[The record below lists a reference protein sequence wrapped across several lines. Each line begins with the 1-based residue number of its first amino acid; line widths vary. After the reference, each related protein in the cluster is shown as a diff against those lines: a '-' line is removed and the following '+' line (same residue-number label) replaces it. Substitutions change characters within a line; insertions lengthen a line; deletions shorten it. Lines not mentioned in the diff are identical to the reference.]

1 MNAQQR
7 RLLGGTFL
15 ILGGFW
21 AAANVTHAQAP
32 AQGPTRTSGA
42 DAAEREKIWNSPNM
56 LRARAWLQDY
66 CSKSAKVTPEMA
78 KKYQSELEHMSAAQL
93 QLWLLKF
100 DHEEEQRQ
108 QQHAFWQ
115 QAHSQNLSRAM
126 AATQAARQSYATI
139 NQEQSEAAGVAQQ
152 QINEQQE
159 FTQSEQLNKQLESV
173 GPYPYGY
180 LNPGYGG
187 IHFHYHLHPYAY

>member
-1 MNAQQR
+1 MNSQLR
-7 RLLGGTFL
+7 KPVLGVL
-15 ILGGFW
+15 IVLGLFW
-21 AAANVTHAQAP
+21 AAVVATHAQAP
-32 AQGPTRTSGA
+32 AQRPTRATGA
-42 DAAEREKIWNSPNM
+42 EEAERERIWNSPNM

-66 CSKSAKVTPEMA
+66 CSKSAKVTPELA
-78 KKYQSELEHMSAAQL
+78 KKYQDELEHMSAAQL

-108 QQHAFWQ
+108 QQYSMWQ

-126 AATQAARQSYATI
+126 AATRAARQSLADV
-139 NQEQSEAAGVAQQ
+139 NQEQSAAAGEAQQ
-152 QINEQQE
+152 QINEQQQ
-159 FTQSEQLNKQLESV
+159 FTEDAQLNKQFETV

-187 IHFHYHLHPYAY
+187 VHFHYHLHPYAY